1 MWGRFRGQV
10 SGKRFVPKGP
20 SDGSLAVYCQ
30 GLQETETRPVGSGM
44 VGSEGTLLN
53 LEWRTCQ

>member
-1 MWGRFRGQV
+1 LFSGVESILWTV

-30 GLQETETRPVGSGM
+30 ESRP
-44 VGSEGTLLN
+44 
-53 LEWRTCQ
+53 